1 MKKMKLGRYRD
12 YIYQIICDVIT
23 VLFSLWLS
31 VVLKFDGITSSI
43 PQRDMYL
50 LACCTIIAVLFCF
63 TIFGV
68 YRSMWEYPNLHDYL
82 KLMCGFVAALA
93 IVVFSF
99 NSMWS
104 RPFFSV
110 FFIAGMIS
118 GICVLFSR
126 LAVKW
131 AYSYKKTRN
140 DRKEESTDDAE
151 HSESVCS
158 NVLII
163 GAGEAGTVI
172 LKELTGRQYKN
183 KYRVC
188 ALVDDDPLKQGKLI
202 SGVTVGGTC
211 KDIVSLC
218 EKYNIT
224 DIYFAIPSATASR
237 TAQILKTC
245 KKTGAQIKR
254 LPGIYQLIDGTV
266 SVSKLRPVDYSDL
279 LGREHID
286 IDLRSSFSVLSGSCV
301 LVTGAGGSI
310 GSELCRQLAA
320 YAGLKRLVMFD
331 IYENTT
337 YDIQQELKREHPG
350 LDIRTIIGSICN
362 AEMLDTLFDRYEIE
376 YVFHAA
382 AHKHVPLME
391 HVPSEAFNNN
401 IFGTYTLVKAADA
414 HHVKRFV
421 MISTDKAVNPT
432 SVMGATKRV
441 CEMIVQAYDKRSDT
455 DFVSVRF
462 GNVLGSH
469 GSVIPIFREQIANG
483 GPITVTDK
491 RMVRYFMMID
501 EAVSL
506 VITAGV
512 KAKGGEIFVLDMG
525 SPVKIYDLAQN
536 MIRFSG
542 LKDSDIKIEITGL
555 REGEKLYEEP
565 LLSKET
571 ADKTEDELIYIGHPK
586 EFDEGLLF
594 KTLDETYP
602 KRAELTANQ
611 AVSLLKLLVKEFQH
625 DEYEYKNII

>member
-1 MKKMKLGRYRD
+1 
-12 YIYQIICDVIT
+12 
-23 VLFSLWLS
+23 
-31 VVLKFDGITSSI
+31 
-43 PQRDMYL
+43 
-50 LACCTIIAVLFCF
+50 
-63 TIFGV
+63 
-68 YRSMWEYPNLHDYL
+68 
-82 KLMCGFVAALA
+82 
-93 IVVFSF
+93 
-99 NSMWS
+99 
-104 RPFFSV
+104 
-110 FFIAGMIS
+110 
-118 GICVLFSR
+118 
-126 LAVKW
+126 
-131 AYSYKKTRN
+131 
-140 DRKEESTDDAE
+140 
-151 HSESVCS
+151 
-158 NVLII
+158 
-163 GAGEAGTVI
+163 
-172 LKELTGRQYKN
+172 
-183 KYRVC
+183 
-188 ALVDDDPLKQGKLI
+188 
-202 SGVTVGGTC
+202 
-211 KDIVSLC
+211 
-218 EKYNIT
+218 
-224 DIYFAIPSATASR
+224 
-237 TAQILKTC
+237 
-245 KKTGAQIKR
+245 
-254 LPGIYQLIDGTV
+254 
-266 SVSKLRPVDYSDL
+266 
-279 LGREHID
+279 
-286 IDLRSSFSVLSGSCV
+286 
-301 LVTGAGGSI
+301 
-310 GSELCRQLAA
+310 
-320 YAGLKRLVMFD
+320 
-331 IYENTT
+331 
-337 YDIQQELKREHPG
+337 
-350 LDIRTIIGSICN
+350 
-362 AEMLDTLFDRYEIE
+362 MLDTLFDRYEIE

-525 SPVKIYDLAQN
+525 SPVRIYDLAQN